1 MKELDAIEGLMGIV
15 LKDYAKMRSAI
26 AYATGRLD
34 TTSDTP
40 EGRLCRE
47 VKEYLERVLS
57 NTVTP

>member
-1 MKELDAIEGLMGIV
+1 MKEFNEIERLVGLITH
-15 LKDYAKMRSAI
+15 DYAIMRRAI
-26 AYATGRLD
+26 AYATVRLD

-47 VKEYLERVLS
+47 VKEFFERVLS